1 MSMPLAIENPRAD
14 ARKSFG
20 RAPSDMVRRLRTAVL
35 RVALMG
41 LVATPACQLVP
52 GDAGSA
58 PATAASGAT
67 AKDASHVGEF
77 SGRYQDGL
85 PVYLFPTI
93 YVIGKRTA
101 D

>member
-1 MSMPLAIENPRAD
+1 MSMPLAIERPDAD
-14 ARKSFG
+14 ARKASS
-20 RAPSDMVRRLRTAVL
+20 RAAARIVGRLRAALLRMALVGLGATA
-35 RVALMG
+35 
-41 LVATPACQLVP
+41 ACQVIP

-58 PATAASGAT
+58 PTVAAP
-67 AKDASHVGEF
+67 HVGEF

-93 YVIGKRTA
+93 YVIGKRAA